1 MRTFDMT
8 LGGHEF
14 EKQNIVT
21 IGKKRGY
28 DVYKCKKCG
37 ITGKSY
43 RLGMIDIKDADVK
56 KMQKCNSLKKGKSLY
71 KKVKIINCKAF
82 GDQFKNIIPGS
93 VHNIVPPPP
102 GESSERGEWVM
113 GVSEPVLL
121 LAGEYMY
128 IE

>member
-43 RLGMIDIKDADVK
+43 RFGMIDIKDADVK

-71 KKVKIINCKAF
+71 KLRLLTVKHLVINLK
-82 GDQFKNIIPGS
+82 ILSRVVYTILYLL
-93 VHNIVPPPP
+93 HL
-102 GESSERGEWVM
+102 ESHQNVENG
-113 GVSEPVLL
+113 
-121 LAGEYMY
+121 
-128 IE
+128 